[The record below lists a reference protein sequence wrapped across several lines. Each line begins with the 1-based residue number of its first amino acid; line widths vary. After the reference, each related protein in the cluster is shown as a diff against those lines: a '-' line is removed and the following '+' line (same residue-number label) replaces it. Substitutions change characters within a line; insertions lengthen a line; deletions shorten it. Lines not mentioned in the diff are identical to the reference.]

1 MQNKD
6 EQQEALSPSLMLLY
20 IVIRRETPCRFAE
33 SKVNAGI
40 GDVEKRRRRPQPVKV
55 TMP

>member
-6 EQQEALSPSLMLLY
+6 EQQEALSPSLMLY
-20 IVIRRETPCRFAE
+20 IVIRRGTPCRFAE

>member
-6 EQQEALSPSLMLLY
+6 KQQKALSLSLMLY
-20 IVIRRETPCRFAE
+20 IVIRQGTPCRIAE

-40 GDVEKRRRRPQPVKV
+40 GDVGRDAVDPNRKK
-55 TMP
+55 